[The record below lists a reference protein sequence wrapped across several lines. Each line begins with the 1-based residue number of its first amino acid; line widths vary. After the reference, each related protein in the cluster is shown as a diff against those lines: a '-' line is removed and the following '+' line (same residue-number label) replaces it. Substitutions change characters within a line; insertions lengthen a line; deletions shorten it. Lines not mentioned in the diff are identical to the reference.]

1 MEELDRS
8 ELYPFLFEPAYKE
21 VLWGGNKF
29 RTVIGRDLP
38 EDTPPLG
45 ESWDI
50 CDRPNISSTV
60 INGRLAGATLG
71 ELLDTYRCDLAGRS
85 YLGGAFPLMV
95 KLLDT
100 GSARMSVHVHPSDEF
115 CAAQNTFCEPKA
127 EMWYVLQADKG
138 ARIYAGLKTT
148 ATRHKFLD
156 LVREKELLDEL
167 QSFDSVPGDAY
178 FLPPGRVHSLG
189 AGNLVLEISRN
200 SDTVYRITDFGRED
214 ASGTKRQ
221 LHVREAVSCMDF
233 IDRTVPR
240 VCGVSNTSAHN
251 RKYPIINRCP
261 YFHCDSM
268 VLVDDWRDETDVKT
282 GFHILTSVGKAF
294 DVGNDRFTTHVSP
307 YESVLIPACF
317 GSYMIHVQGETD
329 LIRTTL

>member
-1 MEELDRS
+1 MDEIDKN

-29 RTVIGRDLP
+29 RTVIGRSLP
-38 EDTPPLG
+38 EEIDRLG
-45 ESWDI
+45 ESWEI

-60 INGRLAGATLG
+60 INGKLAGTTLS
-71 ELLDTYRCDLAGRS
+71 ELVDTYRCDLVGRA
-85 YLGGAFPLMV
+85 YCGGAFPLMV

-100 GSARMSVHVHPSDEF
+100 GSAQMSIHVHPSDEF

-127 EMWYVLQADKG
+127 EMWYVLQADKD

-148 ATRHKFLD
+148 AARHKFLD

-200 SDTVYRITDFGRED
+200 SDTTYRISDFGREEQD
-214 ASGTKRQ
+214 GMKRP
-221 LHVREAVSCMDF
+221 LHVREAIACMDF
-233 IDRTVPR
+233 VDRTVPR
-240 VCGVSNTSAHN
+240 VCGASNSSAHN
-251 RKYPIINRCP
+251 RKYPVINRCP

-268 VLVDDWRDETDVKT
+268 VLVDDWRDATDVKG
-282 GFHILTSVGKAF
+282 GFHILTAVNRAF
-294 DVGNDRFTTHVSP
+294 DVGNERTVTHVNP

-317 GSYMIHVQGETD
+317 GSYMIRVQDETNI
-329 LIRTTL
+329 IRTTL